1 MKVLI
6 CGLVYGGRP
15 HNVIFQ
21 NLLKSGYPAEYIL
34 IDREGIAAAL
44 NDGID
49 AMLDGGFDYVG
60 FLAND
65 IQEPEDWLLSKINVM
80 SFVKDA
86 GAVSIDIQ
94 RNHTSLISQ
103 HIIGNYLISR
113 EAINKIGYFNEEFDP
128 YGPIDLD
135 YCERLHA
142 AGFGTYY
149 ALNEMAS
156 HPHSHAAGTEYGYN
170 KAERVAQLWAKHVQN
185 SYEYK
190 AGIKPLRLERLER
203 IDYDVPLIEQ
213 KQFWEG

>member
-1 MKVLI
+1 MNFESQLKAKIDELPFTKHVDAGMYNDGQIDGFEAGARWAKEKFTKMKILI
-6 CGLVYGGRP
+6 CGLTYGDRP

-34 IDREGIAAAL
+34 IDRQGIAAAL

-65 IQEPEDWLLSKINVM
+65 IQEPEEWLLSKISLIAAVQ
-80 SFVKDA
+80 DA
-86 GAVSIDIQ
+86 GAVS
-94 RNHTSLISQ
+94 TSVEQMHCQLISQ

-113 EAINKIGYFNEEFDP
+113 EAINKVGYFNEEYDP

-149 ALNEMAS
+149 VLNEMAH
-156 HPHSHAAGTEYGYN
+156 HPHSHAAGTEYGYD
-170 KAERVAQLWAKHVQN
+170 KA
-185 SYEYK
+185 
-190 AGIKPLRLERLER
+190 
-203 IDYDVPLIEQ
+203 
-213 KQFWEG
+213 